1 MAIDGL
7 ERIFTFKGDGGTP
20 NSYDPG
26 DPETYKQF
34 IHAMITDSRDY
45 ENSVLAPKRDEA
57 QKYYYGMLPTL
68 SATGP
73 YSDTLI
79 VEDPNATFEEILGPS
94 DGPSKSSFVSTD
106 VRDAILMMLPSLI
119 RIFAASENVI
129 SLVPRTPQD
138 EAMAEQAT
146 NYVNYVFW
154 QDNAGFLTLYGA
166 FKDALTVKTGYIKWW
181 TDNAKSVKRKQ
192 FVNITMEQVQML
204 LGEDQTAQVVP
215 GSLQQNDMGGVDVTI
230 EATENRPITRVEG
243 VPPEEMRLDRY
254 ARTFAKSRIVGHE
267 RIVSIDE
274 LTAMGYPRDL
284 AANYLQTQD
293 VHNFTMEAMI
303 RNPGRGMSTRVGDG
317 VLYGEWYVRVDTDGD
332 GVAELRYVCTMG
344 EDHAIVRDEPA
355 NRIKFALFSCDP
367 IGHTLVGDS
376 IADLTIDIQRIK
388 TNMTRGVL
396 DSLAESI
403 NPKTVVNELTTNLD
417 DALNDDLGAV
427 IRTRGDPGAAVQFAT
442 TPFVGQQALPV
453 LEYLDA
459 VQQRRTGL
467 SDAAKGLDPKQL
479 QSSTQIGVEAIINGQ
494 QERTEL
500 VARVLAETGYRDLFH
515 GLFNEIVENENQP
528 RTLRINGAWTT
539 YQPSMFDADM
549 SVEVNPT
556 LGKGSDTVRMM
567 TLQQIKN
574 DQATVFQQFGPNNPV
589 VGIPEMLNTIT
600 DMLSIANIKNVSRY
614 FKTPSPQVLQQ
625 MQTAPKE
632 PDPMTIAAKAN
643 YERVKADTAKD
654 IGTQQFNA
662 QKQAQDE
669 AFRRDKLAQQQAL
682 DAEKLRLQEAQ
693 QALDHQ
699 VDMAQVVVDMAKAAT
714 PNTSNDNTPPGGN
727 LPGA

>member
-1 MAIDGL
+1 MAIDGV

-20 NSYDPG
+20 NTYDPG
-26 DPETYKQF
+26 DPDTYRQF
-34 IHAMITDSRDY
+34 IHAMITDSKDY

-57 QKYYYGMLPTL
+57 QKYYYGMLPNL
-68 SATGP
+68 GGLTG

-79 VEDPNATFEEILGPS
+79 VEDPNATFEEILGPTE
-94 DGPSKSSFVSTD
+94 GPSKSSFISTD
-106 VRDAILMMLPSLI
+106 VRDAILMMLPSLV
-119 RIFAASENVI
+119 RIFAASENVV
-129 SLVPRTPQD
+129 SLVPRSPQD
-138 EAMAEQAT
+138 EEMAEQAT

-166 FKDALTVKTGYIKWW
+166 FKDALTVKTGFVKWW
-181 TDNAKSVKRKQ
+181 TDNTRATKRKQ
-192 FVNITMEQVQML
+192 FQNISMEQLQML
-204 LGEDQTAQVVP
+204 MSEEPTAQVVP
-215 GSLQQNDMGGVDVTI
+215 GSLVQNEQGGVDVTI
-230 EATENRPITRVEG
+230 EATENKPITRVEG
-243 VPPEEMRLDRY
+243 VPPEEIRLDRY
-254 ARTFAKSRIVGHE
+254 ARTFAKSRLVGHE
-267 RIVSIDE
+267 RIVSIDD

-317 VLYGEWYVRVDTDGD
+317 VLYGEWYIRADSDGD
-332 GVAELRYVCTMG
+332 GVPELRYICTMG

-355 NRIKFALFSCDP
+355 NRIKIALFSCDP
-367 IGHTLVGDS
+367 ISHTLVGDS

-403 NPKTVVNELTTNLD
+403 NPKTVVNELVTNLD

-427 IRTRGDPGAAVQFAT
+427 IRTRGDPSAAVQFAT

-467 SDAAKGLDPKQL
+467 SDAARGLDPKAL
-479 QSSTQIGVEAIINGQ
+479 QSSTMIGVEAVINGQ

-500 VARVLAETGYRDLFH
+500 VARVLAETGFRDLFH
-515 GLFNEIVENENQP
+515 GLFNEIVENENQS
-528 RTLRINGAWTT
+528 RTLKINGSWQT
-539 YQPSMFDADM
+539 YHTSMFDADM

-567 TLQQIKN
+567 TLQQIKQ
-574 DQATVFQQFGPNNPV
+574 DQMMVFQQFGPQNPV

-600 DMLSIANIKNVSRY
+600 DMLEIANIKNTGRY
-614 FKTPSPQVLQQ
+614 FKTPPPQVIQQ

-632 PDPMTIAAKAN
+632 PDAMTIAAKAN
-643 YERVKADTAKD
+643 YEKVKSQTAKD

-669 AFRRDKLAQQQAL
+669 AFRRDKLAQQQAI

-693 QALDHQ
+693 LALDHQ
-699 VDMAQVVVDMAKAAT
+699 VDMAQVVVDMAKATT
-714 PNTSNDNTPPGGN
+714 PPSNDNGG
-727 LPGA
+727 LPDA